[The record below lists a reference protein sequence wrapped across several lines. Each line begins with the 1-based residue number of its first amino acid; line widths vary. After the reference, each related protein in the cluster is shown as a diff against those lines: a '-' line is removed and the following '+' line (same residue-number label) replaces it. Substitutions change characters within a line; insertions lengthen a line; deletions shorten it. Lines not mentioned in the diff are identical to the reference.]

1 MSRPVLV
8 EQGDRLAPFCH
19 VSTPRR

>member
-8 EQGDRLAPFCH
+8 EQGDRLATFCH